1 MALLVAAGIAATSVG
16 AWAAPIDDARA
27 SLSTI
32 VTTANNRNQDVL
44 NTYVVNAVGASTPAE
59 LGQLRSRAH
68 SDLDAI
74 WYSAEAQLDAV
85 LEDFPALAGDVAN
98 AKAQL
103 VTNHDASHSEVDDTY
118 WQLIE
123 TIGSTTTTT
132 ITTTT
137 TVPSTTTTTLD
148 RATTTSTS
156 TSTTTT
162 VPSTTTTTLDRA
174 TTSTTEPRSTT
185 TTSPASTTTTDPG
198 IAPVAPPP
206 TNPPGTDLGIADPVM
221 PSDIAMASTVDVVMD
236 DGSAMS
242 TGTAEGAAVQ
252 SERFLSN
259 MLMSGSAVALPP
271 GFRSIAIPPIVVF
284 EVLVATAFDSLG
296 SMMAPLMMLL
306 AASAVIVW
314 RERRRTRTIGV

>member
-1 MALLVAAGIAATSVG
+1 VALLVAAGIAATSIG

-27 SLSTI
+27 SLVTI

-44 NTYVVNAVGASTPAE
+44 NTYVVDAVGASTPAE
-59 LGQLRSRAH
+59 LAQLRSRAH

-85 LEDFPALAGDVAN
+85 LDDFPALAGDVAN

-103 VTNHDASHSEVDDTY
+103 VTDHDASHSEVDDTY
-118 WQLIE
+118 WQLLE

-132 ITTTT
+132 TTTT
-137 TVPSTTTTTLD
+137 TVPSTTSTTTSS
-148 RATTTSTS
+148 TSTSTS

-162 VPSTTTTTLDRA
+162 VPSTTTTTIDRA
-174 TTSTTEPRSTT
+174 TTSTTVPRSTT
-185 TTSPASTTTTDPG
+185 STTVPSTTTTTDPG
-198 IAPVAPPP
+198 IAPVVSPPR
-206 TNPPGTDLGIADPVM
+206 NPPGADLAVADPVM
-221 PSDIAMASTVDVVMD
+221 PADIAMASTFDIVMD
-236 DGSAMS
+236 DVDSVQA
-242 TGTAEGAAVQ
+242 GTSDGDSVH
-252 SERFLSN
+252 SERFLSS

-284 EVLVATAFDSLG
+284 EILIATAFDSLG
-296 SMMAPLMMLL
+296 SMMVPLMTLL

-314 RERRRTRTIGV
+314 RERRRTRTVGV